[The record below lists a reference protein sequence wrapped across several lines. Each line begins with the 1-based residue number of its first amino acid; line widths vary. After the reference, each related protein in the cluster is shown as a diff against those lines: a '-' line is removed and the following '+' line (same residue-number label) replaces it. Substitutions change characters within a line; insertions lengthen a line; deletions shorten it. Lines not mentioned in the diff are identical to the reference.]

1 MGALLLLT
9 LPFQAPAPKLD
20 IRDELVV
27 LGDDRG
33 APGAG
38 KPWLKVP
45 IIFDLVG
52 TILGRSLEMIFLFLE
67 IIEHIVYSL
76 SPTKMS
82 CYAKS
87 KKS

>member
-33 APGAG
+33 AP
-38 KPWLKVP
+38 WLKVP
-45 IIFDLVG
+45 LIFDLVG

-82 CYAKS
+82 RYAKN